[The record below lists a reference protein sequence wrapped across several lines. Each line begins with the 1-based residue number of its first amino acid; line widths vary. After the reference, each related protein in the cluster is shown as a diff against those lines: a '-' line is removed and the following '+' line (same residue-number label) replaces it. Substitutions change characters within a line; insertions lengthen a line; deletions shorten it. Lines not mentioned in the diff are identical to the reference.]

1 MVDYSKWDN
10 LDSDDS
16 DSGFDGAAAAA
27 KTKQQQQQPSARKAA
42 DDKRQ
47 LDQAEALRL
56 QGNSA
61 YELGDVSKAI
71 AAYDAQLRVL
81 EGRKDEAAV
90 EMTCGAL
97 LNQASGFIS
106 LKKFKEAEARCSRLL
121 ASATPR
127 DGTKAYGG
135 DEARTRALHF
145 RGFARLRLGFFDGAC
160 SDLRSS
166 LVAGTSSGDE
176 ARALLLEA
184 EAGAAMSTCPDPEAD
199 GREHLR
205 QGRGREAAKSFR
217 DAASRARRRKDAAGA
232 EAGEGAVAATV
243 ALARNLRLEGIA
255 VAMAGDPPS
264 AEMMLRAA
272 LKELRVEGDGGRVG
286 GGGGG
291 AVEEEGL
298 TLAALGSLLAQRGKH
313 ADALKPLREAV
324 AVLDEAIAGV
334 SANEGGAANSS
345 AGTNARSSPPTPSTS
360 EGRLTA
366 LTRTL
371 TGTLA
376 FLGTS
381 LLALEVQ
388 PSANDGSNSSTTTTT
403 SASGGVTPGAIKEAA
418 EKVTAAAPGFSC
430 DDKGPT
436 VVDSAAAG
444 SSKEADEAIDVLK
457 RAHEMLKAET
467 AAMATAG
474 AGQKGGP
481 AGVYSA
487 VGESRGEADV
497 RKQTAKVLDTLSEA
511 YGREKRWER
520 ARSAAEQSLTAWRT
534 LGVAG
539 RVGAATSLL
548 SLGHLLLQL
557 YGVGAGFEEASAR
570 WEEAAT
576 CFKDC
581 AERPSVEAEVRLK
594 IAGYYTKVAR
604 SDPARLESLEGKI
617 SAHYSE
623 AAVLFARERD
633 EKTSS
638 LKRAAAA
645 LVAAQAPRDK
655 TAEGSGSAE
664 PVPPP
669 PPPLVDSLEPDGRSR
684 WELAEKEAFAWEGYA
699 GAAGDDHEAAVRA
712 LTEAEKL
719 LDHASVSDKDER
731 WTLRRVGI
739 LHSLALALARSGE
752 HTMAEDKL
760 LEAIRE
766 LQELDGVDSNAEA
779 CAHKGTLTDL
789 YKYLAIARRARGD
802 LPGAKEALAKVETL
816 GGCEGREELEGLN
829 RLLAK
834 SAVSD
839 C

>member
-16 DSGFDGAAAAA
+16 GSGSDGAAAAA
-27 KTKQQQQQPSARKAA
+27 KTKQQPPSARKAA

-127 DGTKAYGG
+127 GGTKAYGG
-135 DEARTRALHF
+135 AEARTRALHF
-145 RGFARLRLGFFDGAC
+145 RGFARFRLGLFDGAC

-166 LVAGTSSGDE
+166 LAAGTSSGDE

-184 EAGAAMSTCPDPEAD
+184 EAGAAMSSCPDPEAE

-232 EAGEGAVAATV
+232 EAGEGAVATTV
-243 ALARNLRLEGIA
+243 ALSRNLRLEGIA

-264 AEMMLRAA
+264 AEMLLRTA
-272 LKELRVEGDGGRVG
+272 LRDLRVGGGGGRVD

-313 ADALKPLREAV
+313 ADALEPLREAV

-334 SANEGGAANSS
+334 SANEGGVANSS
-345 AGTNARSSPPTPSTS
+345 AGTNARSSPPTPSIT
-360 EGRLTA
+360 EGRITA

-381 LLALEVQ
+381 LLAPEVQ
-388 PSANDGSNSSTTTTT
+388 PSANYGSNGSSTTTT
-403 SASGGVTPGAIKEAA
+403 SSGGVTPGVMKGGA
-418 EKVTAAAPGFSC
+418 EKVTVPAPGFSC
-430 DDKGPT
+430 DDKGPI
-436 VVDSAAAG
+436 VADSGEAG

-467 AAMATAG
+467 VAMATAG
-474 AGQKGGP
+474 PGQKGGL

-520 ARSAAEQSLTAWRT
+520 ARLAAEQSLTAWRS

-539 RVGAATSLL
+539 RVGAAASLL

-557 YGVGAGFEEASAR
+557 HGVGAGFEEASAR

-576 CFKDC
+576 CFKGC

-638 LKRAAAA
+638 LKRAAEAVA
-645 LVAAQAPRDK
+645 AAQAPRDK

-664 PVPPP
+664 PVPPL

-684 WELAEKEAFAWEGYA
+684 WELAEQEAFAWEGYA
-699 GAAGDDHEAAVRA
+699 GAAGEDHEAAVTA
-712 LTEAEKL
+712 LAKAEKL

-731 WTLRRVGI
+731 WTLRKVGV

-752 HTMAEDKL
+752 HAMAENKL

-766 LQELDGVDSNAEA
+766 LQQLDGVDSIAEA
-779 CAHKGTLTDL
+779 CVHKGTLTDL
-789 YKYLAIARRARGD
+789 YKYLAIVRRARGD
-802 LPGAKEALAKVETL
+802 FAGAKAALAKVETL
-816 GGCEGREELEGLN
+816 GGCEGSEELEGLN
-829 RLLAK
+829 RLLAE
-834 SAVSD
+834 SAVSVG
-839 C
+839 

>member
-16 DSGFDGAAAAA
+16 DSSSDGAAAAV
-27 KTKQQQQQPSARKAA
+27 KTKQQQQPSARKAA

-81 EGRKDEAAV
+81 EGRADEAAV

-106 LKKFKEAEARCSRLL
+106 LKKFEEAEARCSRLL

-127 DGTKAYGG
+127 GGTKAYGG
-135 DEARTRALHF
+135 AEARTRALHF
-145 RGFARLRLGFFDGAC
+145 RGFARLRLGLFDGAC

-166 LVAGTSSGDE
+166 LAAGTSSGDE

-184 EAGAAMSTCPDPEAD
+184 EAGEAMSSCPDPEAE

-205 QGRGREAAKSFR
+205 QGRGREAAKNFR

-232 EAGEGAVAATV
+232 EAGEGAVAAV
-243 ALARNLRLEGIA
+243 VLSRNLRLEGIA

-264 AEMMLRAA
+264 AEMLLRAA
-272 LKELRVEGDGGRVG
+272 LRELRVEGGGDRVG
-286 GGGGG
+286 RGGGG

-334 SANEGGAANSS
+334 SASEGGAANSS
-345 AGTNARSSPPTPSTS
+345 AGTNAGSSPPTPSTT
-360 EGRLTA
+360 EGRITA

-381 LLALEVQ
+381 LLAPEVQ
-388 PSANDGSNSSTTTTT
+388 PSANDGSTTTTT
-403 SASGGVTPGAIKEAA
+403 KTGGVTPGVIKEAA
-418 EKVTAAAPGFSC
+418 EKVAVPTPGFYC
-430 DDKGPT
+430 DDKGPI
-436 VVDSAAAG
+436 VADPAAAG
-444 SSKEADEAIDVLK
+444 SSQEADEAVGVLN

-467 AAMATAG
+467 ASMAA
-474 AGQKGGP
+474 AEPGQKGSP
-481 AGVYSA
+481 AGVYSP

-497 RKQTAKVLDTLSEA
+497 RKQTAKVLDTLSES

-520 ARSAAEQSLTAWRT
+520 ARSAAEQSLTAWRS

-539 RVGAATSLL
+539 RVGAAASLL

-557 YGVGAGFEEASAR
+557 HGVRAGFEEASAR

-623 AAVLFARERD
+623 AAFLFARERD
-633 EKTSS
+633 DKTSS
-638 LKRAAAA
+638 LKRAAEAVA
-645 LVAAQAPRDK
+645 AAQAPRDE

-664 PVPPP
+664 PVPPL
-669 PPPLVDSLEPDGRSR
+669 PPPLVDSPEPDGRSR

-699 GAAGDDHEAAVRA
+699 GAAMDDHEAAVRA
-712 LTEAEKL
+712 LTQAEKL

-731 WTLRRVGI
+731 WTLRKVGI

-752 HTMAEDKL
+752 HVMAENKL

-829 RLLAK
+829 RLLAE
-834 SAVSD
+834 SAVSIG
-839 C
+839 